1 MDTAKPVRG
10 ERRSAAIRV
19 RAKVDSAEA
28 LDGALQLVETDLPR
42 DRPPGSAVIE
52 IRSAGVNPSDVRA
65 VLGAMPHV
73 V

>member
-10 ERRSAAIRV
+10 ERRSAAICV

-42 DRPPGSAVIE
+42 DGRRGPP
-52 IRSAGVNPSDVRA
+52 
-65 VLGAMPHV
+65 
-73 V
+73 